1 MANAWHCERLAAV
14 AAVPRW
20 MHLRVSRI
28 PQIPIPRLRRTLDRR
43 CRAGELV
50 LRMAEVQEVQEVP
63 QVQGLDALVVHAAV
77 AGVPAGEAVELPRV
91 RSSSRSR

>member
-1 MANAWHCERLAAV
+1 MA
-14 AAVPRW
+14 
-20 MHLRVSRI
+20 
-28 PQIPIPRLRRTLDRR
+28 
-43 CRAGELV
+43 
-50 LRMAEVQEVQEVP
+50 EVQEVP